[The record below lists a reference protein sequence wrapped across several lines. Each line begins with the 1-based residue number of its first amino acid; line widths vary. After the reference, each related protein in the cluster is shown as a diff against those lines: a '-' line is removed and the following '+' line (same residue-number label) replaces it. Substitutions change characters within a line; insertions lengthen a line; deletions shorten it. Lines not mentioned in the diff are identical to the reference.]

1 MGSRVDTH
9 PRFGHFEGLTAA
21 SASYLMLRCSVSSYL
36 AVTAISEMPI
46 SNIPIYFRKD
56 DVNAII
62 SAARLKVMKACM
74 SKSLPEREECI
85 DQVLN
90 RIHHVLSE
98 RISEPG
104 GDTE

>member
-1 MGSRVDTH
+1 
-9 PRFGHFEGLTAA
+9 
-21 SASYLMLRCSVSSYL
+21 
-36 AVTAISEMPI
+36 
-46 SNIPIYFRKD
+46 
-56 DVNAII
+56 
-62 SAARLKVMKACM
+62 MKACM

-104 GDTE
+104 GDTEARRNAIEELHQLKSRIIK